1 MVQFFA
7 SRGYA
12 VFQPQFRGSGGF
24 GMAWVRSGRRQWGQR
39 MQDDV
44 TDGVRH
50 LIQSGQADPNRIC
63 IVGGSYGGYAALAG
77 ATLTPDL
84 FACAIGFNG
93 VYDLPQ
99 FLRWKALEEGRR
111 SSSLDYWRNSIGDP
125 SGDRAMI
132 EAASPTRQ
140 VSALRSP
147 VLIITGEFDSTVP
160 VEQGR
165 EMRDALQ
172 RAGRSFRYV
181 EYPRVGHTWDSW
193 GMDERVEMLTEME
206 RFLSEHLGTSP
217 R

>member
-1 MVQFFA
+1 
-7 SRGYA
+7 
-12 VFQPQFRGSGGF
+12 
-24 GMAWVRSGRRQWGQR
+24 
-39 MQDDV
+39 
-44 TDGVRH
+44 
-50 LIQSGQADPNRIC
+50 
-63 IVGGSYGGYAALAG
+63 
-77 ATLTPDL
+77 
-84 FACAIGFNG
+84 
-93 VYDLPQ
+93 
-99 FLRWKALEEGRR
+99 
-111 SSSLDYWRNSIGDP
+111 
-125 SGDRAMI
+125 MI